1 MAYICNNSSIDG
13 KNQFDAPPPE
23 YARDDFAAPV
33 EHTATIASVFAE
45 PVPIAVPKALGVPIN
60 VDVAL
65 HQGILRSI
73 PVPFHPAGAASKY
86 LPVALPAVAGVIN
99 TIPPA
104 GPTSPTAQAEEHGAE
119 GVMAADTADIVP
131 APREFTAATLM

>member
-1 MAYICNNSSIDG
+1 M
-13 KNQFDAPPPE
+13 
-23 YARDDFAAPV
+23 
-33 EHTATIASVFAE
+33 ASVLEE
-45 PVPIAVPKALGVPIN
+45 PAPIAVPSALGVPIN

-65 HQGILRSI
+65 HQAMLRSI
-73 PVPFHPAGAASKY
+73 PVPLHPAGAASKY
-86 LPVALPAVAGVIN
+86 LPVALPTVAGVIN

-104 GPTSPTAQAEEHGAE
+104 GPTSPTAHAVEHGAE